1 MIKLPN
7 GDHGNDCN
15 DCNTKIIN
23 IILILW
29 LWLSLNKW
37 EGSHHYL
44 RICFHVPSPEE
55 QIL

>member
-29 LWLSLNKW
+29 LWLSLNKL

-55 QIL
+55 KIL